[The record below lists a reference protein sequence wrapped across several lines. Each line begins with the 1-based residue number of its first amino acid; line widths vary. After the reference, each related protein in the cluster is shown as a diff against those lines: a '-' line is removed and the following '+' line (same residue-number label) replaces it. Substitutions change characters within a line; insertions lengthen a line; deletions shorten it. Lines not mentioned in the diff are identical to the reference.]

1 MWVPRKS
8 AENRRD
14 DSATK
19 NDILMVGDSLV
30 TDIIG
35 GNKFG
40 IDTCLVLSGNILPEN
55 YELMI
60 QSLGIIPDYIC
71 ESVAT

>member
-1 MWVPRKS
+1 
-8 AENRRD
+8 
-14 DSATK
+14 
-19 NDILMVGDSLV
+19 MVGDSLI

-40 IDTCLVLSGNILPEN
+40 IDTCLVLTGNILPEN

-60 QSLGIIPDYIC
+60 SSLGIVPDYVC
-71 ESVAT
+71 ESVAENI